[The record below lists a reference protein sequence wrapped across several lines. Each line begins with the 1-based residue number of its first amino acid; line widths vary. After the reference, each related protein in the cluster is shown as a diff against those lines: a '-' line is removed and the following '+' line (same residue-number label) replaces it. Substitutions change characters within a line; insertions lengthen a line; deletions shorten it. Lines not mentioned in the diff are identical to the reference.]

1 MTNQDKITA
10 ISPDNILRAS
20 ERAHRIS
27 LDLHAGFWLE
37 GENDISAQQRIDDA
51 RKSLEVLAGYLGAR
65 VVYDA
70 EGGA

>member
-27 LDLHAGFWLE
+27 LDLHAGFWQ
-37 GENDISAQQRIDDA
+37 NDISAQQRIDDA

>member
-1 MTNQDKITA
+1 MTNQDKITVM
-10 ISPDNILRAS
+10 SPDNILRAS

-51 RKSLEVLAGYLGAR
+51 RKSLEVLAGYLGAK
-65 VVYDA
+65 VIWEDA
-70 EGGA
+70 E

>member
-1 MTNQDKITA
+1 MTNQDKITVM
-10 ISPDNILRAS
+10 SPDNILRAS

-51 RKSLEVLAGYLGAR
+51 RKGLGVLSGYLGAK
-65 VVYDA
+65 VIWEDA
-70 EGGA
+70 E